1 VIGAWRFACNVCAG
15 PTRRVATLA
24 AVLAMLCGG
33 ALAAA
38 ASADA
43 GSRGRAATA
52 DTAKRGST
60 ACAKSSRARARCRR
74 ARYTAGYRRTKRR
87 GRALLA
93 RPSIAA
99 PVRRNTPHRATP
111 SGTTSVTPGPAP
123 GAAPIP
129 VPETGPE
136 ATPPPDTSTPP
147 GVASSVGAGAYDFGS
162 FVLRLTRVSVPAGNL
177 TIYFH
182 NYDVSE
188 HNLWI
193 APPAASG
200 RPALIVSEAVGE
212 HGGATKTVP
221 VTVGTWRL
229 YCSLTGH
236 ESMTRNLAVL

>member
-1 VIGAWRFACNVCAG
+1 M
-15 PTRRVATLA
+15 TRRVATLA

-33 ALAAA
+33 AMAAA
-38 ASADA
+38 PSADA

-52 DTAKRGST
+52 DTAKRAST
-60 ACAKSSRARARCRR
+60 ACAKSSRASSRARARCRR

-93 RPSIAA
+93 RPFIAA
-99 PVRRNTPHRATP
+99 PVRRNTPDRAIP
-111 SGTTSVTPGPAP
+111 AGASGVTPGPAP
-123 GAAPIP
+123 GAAPLPIP
-129 VPETGPE
+129 GTGTE

-162 FVLRLTRVSVPAGNL
+162 FVLRLTRVAVPAGNL

-193 APPAASG
+193 APPAALG
-200 RPALIVSEAVGE
+200 RPALLVSEAVGE
-212 HGGATKTVP
+212 HGGATKTIP
-221 VTVGTWRL
+221 VTIGTWRL
-229 YCSLTGH
+229 YCSLDGH
-236 ESMTRNLAVL
+236 EAMTRDLAVQ